1 MEGSEHWNEEQW
13 EEFENNWWE
22 LIQELGD
29 KCIELYEGDVD
40 VEDEEEVL
48 RSMLWKEVEEMLKRS
63 KSRRRMGS
71 NNKL

>member
-13 EEFENNWWE
+13 EEFQNNRWE

-29 KCIELYEGDVD
+29 KCIELYKGDVE

-48 RSMLWKEVEEMLKRS
+48 RSMLWKEEEEMLKRS

-71 NNKL
+71 KDKL

>member
-1 MEGSEHWNEEQW
+1 MNREGSEHW
-13 EEFENNWWE
+13 EEFENNRWE

-48 RSMLWKEVEEMLKRS
+48 RSMLWKEEEEMLKRS

-71 NNKL
+71 KDKL